1 MIFDNSFLKNFR
13 RGEDT
18 MTYGKPFE
26 FDFNIEQEE
35 QDQQQKNKKDIS
47 SIIDD
52 MFFNN

>member
-1 MIFDNSFLKNFR
+1 
-13 RGEDT
+13 